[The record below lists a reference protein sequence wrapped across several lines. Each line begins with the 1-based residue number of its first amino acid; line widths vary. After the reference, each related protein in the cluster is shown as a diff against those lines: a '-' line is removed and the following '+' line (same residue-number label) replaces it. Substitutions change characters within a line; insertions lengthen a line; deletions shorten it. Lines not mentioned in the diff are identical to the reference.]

1 MELPA
6 SCARRGSSAEPLD
19 VRVKLRLCDAGP
31 GSKVNRAE
39 ISHQGKRGADMLGCR
54 QSPLQ
59 KLAGYWFLLVG
70 WFVFLSPT
78 PIWAA
83 PGPTDVVR
91 QFYGQLLDT
100 MQHAAT
106 LGAKGRYQKLE
117 PVVLST
123 FDVPFMAR
131 LSIGPSWARLTA
143 EEKRR
148 AATAYG
154 RYIAAVYASRF
165 GGYSGERFEVLGE
178 QQIKHG
184 TLVKTQ
190 IIKSN
195 GEPVSINYV
204 LHDNDIRWQ
213 IRDLYLAGAIS
224 ELATRRSEFS
234 AILRASGID
243 ALIASLNKKADDLQS

>member
-1 MELPA
+1 
-6 SCARRGSSAEPLD
+6 
-19 VRVKLRLCDAGP
+19 
-31 GSKVNRAE
+31 
-39 ISHQGKRGADMLGCR
+39 MLGCR

-59 KLAGYWFLLVG
+59 KLSGYWFLLVG

-131 LSIGPSWARLTA
+131 LSIGPTWTRLTP
-143 EEKRR
+143 EQKRR
-148 AATAYG
+148 AVQAYS
-154 RYIAAVYASRF
+154 RYIAAIYATRF
-165 GGYSGERFEVLGE
+165 DDYAGEKFQILGE

-184 TLVKTQ
+184 TLIKTR

-195 GEPVSINYV
+195 GEPVSINYMV
-204 LHDNDIRWQ
+204 HDNDIAWQ
-213 IRDLYLAGAIS
+213 VRDIYLSGSIS
-224 ELATRRSEFS
+224 ELATRRSDF
-234 AILRASGID
+234 ATILRSGGID
-243 ALIASLNKKADDLQS
+243 GLIASLNKKADDLQS

>member
-1 MELPA
+1 M
-6 SCARRGSSAEPLD
+6 RRLSDLG
-19 VRVKLRLCDAGP
+19 VTMLR
-31 GSKVNRAE
+31 
-39 ISHQGKRGADMLGCR
+39 CR
-54 QSPLQ
+54 QSPMQ
-59 KLAGYWFLLVG
+59 NLAGYSFLMVG
-70 WFVFLSPT
+70 WLVFLSPM
-78 PIWAA
+78 PSWAA

-131 LSIGPSWARLTA
+131 LSIGPTWTRLTA
-143 EEKRR
+143 EQKRR
-148 AATAYG
+148 AAAAYG
-154 RYIAAVYASRF
+154 RYIGAVYATRF
-165 GGYSGERFEVLGE
+165 DGYSGERLEVLGE

-190 IIKSN
+190 IVKSN

-204 LHDNDIRWQ
+204 VHDNDIGWQ
-213 IRDLYLAGAIS
+213 IRDAYLSGAIS

-234 AILRASGID
+234 AILRTNGID